1 MSRPSIEELEVRLAY
16 QDDAINQMSDQIYAQ
31 SRSLDKVSERCRL
44 LEERLQRLA
53 DDDGPIEAQDETP
66 PHY

>member
-1 MSRPSIEELEVRLAY
+1 MSDPTLIETLEVRLAY
-16 QDDAINQMSDQIYAQ
+16 QDDALNQMSDQLYAQ
-31 SRSLDKVSERCRL
+31 SRELAALTDRCRQ

-53 DDDGPIEAQDETP
+53 ESGASPAQDETP

>member
-1 MSRPSIEELEVRLAY
+1 MSQTSIEALEVRLAY
-16 QDDAINQMSDQIYAQ
+16 QDDAINQMSDQLYAQ
-31 SRSLDKVSERCRL
+31 SRELASLTERCRQ

-53 DDDGPIEAQDETP
+53 EGDASPTQDETP

>member
-1 MSRPSIEELEVRLAY
+1 MSQPSIEALEVRLAY
-16 QDDAINQMSDQIYAQ
+16 QDDAINQMSDQLYAQ
-31 SRSLDKVSERCRL
+31 SRELATLAERCRQ

-53 DDDGPIEAQDETP
+53 EGDAAPAQDETP